1 MDSVYLKLSNCKKLT
16 QTITLLRKYDGNLSM
31 SDIKQRI
38 DRGEVLITHDI
49 TTLEDVVDELNGI
62 DYNEEFFQLV
72 QELVGLGDEVKLFDE
87 LGEITV
93 EQLRNSIDS
102 WKQLDDY
109 I

>member
-1 MDSVYLKLSNCKKLT
+1 MDYIYLKLCNSKKLT
-16 QTITLLRKYDGNLSM
+16 QTIALLRKYDGNLSM
-31 SDIKQRI
+31 SDIKQKI
-38 DRGEVLITHDI
+38 DRGEVIITHDI

-102 WKQLDDY
+102 WKQLDAY